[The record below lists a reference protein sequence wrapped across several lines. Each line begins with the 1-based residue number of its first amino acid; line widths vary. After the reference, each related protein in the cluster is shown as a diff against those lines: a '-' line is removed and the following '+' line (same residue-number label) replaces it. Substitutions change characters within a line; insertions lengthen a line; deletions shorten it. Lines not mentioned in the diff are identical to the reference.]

1 MTRLWLLCETNTFSV
16 SPRVYLEAP
25 PCFVPTSSLSAH
37 QPLKVTGR
45 VSAHSDSS
53 GAGRGYLRM
62 LRRTARRTGPVMSAS
77 AVSAV
82 KPRLPREARSSARVL
97 GGSV

>member
-1 MTRLWLLCETNTFSV
+1 MEILRLLCETNTSV
-16 SPRVYLEAP
+16 FTRVYLEAP
-25 PCFVPTSSLSAH
+25 PCFVPTSSLSAEP
-37 QPLKVTGR
+37 PLKVTGC
-45 VSAHSDSS
+45 VSARSDSS

-82 KPRLPREARSSARVL
+82 KPRLPREERSSAGVL
-97 GGSV
+97 CGSV